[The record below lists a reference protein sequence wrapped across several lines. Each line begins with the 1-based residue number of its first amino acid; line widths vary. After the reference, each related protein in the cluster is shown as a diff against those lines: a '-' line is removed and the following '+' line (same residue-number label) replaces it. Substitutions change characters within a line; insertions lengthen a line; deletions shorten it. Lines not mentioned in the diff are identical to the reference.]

1 MTNIIAE
8 INIQVKDE
16 ERFTKYIANQ
26 YNCEETEVDREMIR
40 EFLNDH
46 IDMCSTL
53 NDLFQVIGGDTDG
66 WLLNNIKEV

>member
-16 ERFTKYIANQ
+16 DRFTKYIANQ
-26 YNCEETEVDREMIR
+26 YNCEESEVDREMIC

-46 IDMCSTL
+46 IEMCSTL
-53 NDLFQVIGGDTDG
+53 NDLFVVIGGDTDG
-66 WLLNNIKEV
+66 WLINNIN

>member
-16 ERFTKYIANQ
+16 DRFTKYIANQ
-26 YNCEETEVDREMIR
+26 YNCEESEVDREMIR

-46 IDMCSTL
+46 IEMCSTL
-53 NDLFQVIGGDTDG
+53 NDLFVVIGGDTDG
-66 WLLNNIKEV
+66 WLLNSIN